1 MKKIIGIL
9 LSIVL
14 MITILIVPTS
24 NVFADNT
31 TSLKEDKDIV
41 DIASADGRFTILV
54 KALQAADLVNTL
66 KGKGPYTV
74 FAPTDTAFKNL
85 SQETVDTLL
94 KPENKDMLKQILLY
108 HVTEGNLSSND
119 VKALNGKQ
127 LTQASGGKVDISVKG
142 GDVFINGAKVIITDI
157 KASNGVIHVI
167 DTVLIPNEVSNK
179 L

>member
-1 MKKIIGIL
+1 
-9 LSIVL
+9 
-14 MITILIVPTS
+14 
-24 NVFADNT
+24 
-31 TSLKEDKDIV
+31 
-41 DIASADGRFTILV
+41 
-54 KALQAADLVNTL
+54 
-66 KGKGPYTV
+66 
-74 FAPTDTAFKNL
+74 
-85 SQETVDTLL
+85 
-94 KPENKDMLKQILLY
+94 MLKQILLY